1 MRRAISRRKSPH
13 VSAATRG
20 MECEV
25 VAIMFDPATANDLI
39 KPHMPVVGSGG
50 GQFATV
56 DHLEGRDMIKLTRD
70 DAGQHHYIPL
80 AWVTTVDEEVH
91 IDRPNEQAMKE
102 WSTTPPG
109 VG

>member
-1 MRRAISRRKSPH
+1 MPRAISRRKSPH